1 VYSPT
6 PTIRATSHSAS
17 DVHKA
22 YHEAGHAVARE
33 ILRPWAIDHVSVIP
47 DRDAGTAGRV
57 MTVQGDVVSDD
68 EKRDEAVALCA
79 GAVAELRL
87 DPSQEDAVRAGA
99 SDDEEQLST
108 LLGADADLIVE
119 CRERARACVAEHWTE
134 VEALANELLVHPLLD
149 GTEVP
154 LILAAATGDLS
165 ARAYL
170 ASYRAAGPRR
180 GQ

>member
-1 VYSPT
+1 
-6 PTIRATSHSAS
+6 
-17 DVHKA
+17 
-22 YHEAGHAVARE
+22 VARE
-33 ILRPWAIDHVSVIP
+33 ILRPWATDHVSVIP
-47 DRDAGTAGRV
+47 DHDAGTGGRV
-57 MTVQGDVVSDD
+57 MAVDVDVVSDD
-68 EKRDEAVALCA
+68 EKLDEAVALCA
-79 GAVAELRL
+79 GAVAELRF
-87 DPSQEDAVRAGA
+87 DPSQEEAVRAGA

-108 LLGADADLIVE
+108 LLGADADLIGE

-154 LILAAATGDLS
+154 LILAAATGDPT